1 MKNKKIS
8 KDTLIA
14 FFIMVVFLYLIPG
27 VLYIFNQSISLKF
40 LAIIFVFIQLI
51 LSDNFLEKYN
61 ILSCPNQKKYN
72 KPRIDDFRILTTNM
86 AISFSILQL
95 MINHITS
102 LSEWV
107 NNYVTHE
114 FPTPIPSI
122 ISQPYFSKFM
132 LFLVIY
138 VISYLLTFI
147 LEFIEEKIA
156 DFMKRQNFL

>member
-1 MKNKKIS
+1 MKNEKIS

-14 FFIMVVFLYLIPG
+14 FLVMVVFLYLIPG

-51 LSDNFLEKYN
+51 LSDSFLEKYN
-61 ILSCPNQKKYN
+61 ILSCPNPKKYN
-72 KPRIDDFRILTTNM
+72 KHRIDDYRITTTNI

-95 MINHITS
+95 MVNHITR

-107 NNYVTHE
+107 NNYVTHK

-122 ISQPYFSKFM
+122 ISQPHFSKFM
-132 LFLVIY
+132 LFFVIWLFSYILAFILIY
-138 VISYLLTFI
+138 V
-147 LEFIEEKIA
+147 EKKVA
-156 DFMKRQNFL
+156 DLMKKQNNF